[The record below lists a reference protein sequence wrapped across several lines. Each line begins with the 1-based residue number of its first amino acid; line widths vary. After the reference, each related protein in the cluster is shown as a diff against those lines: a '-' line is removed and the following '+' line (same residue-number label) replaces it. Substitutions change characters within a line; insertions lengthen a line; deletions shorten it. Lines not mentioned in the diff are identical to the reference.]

1 MLNTRLRAIPVL
13 TVSAAMI
20 GLLWCGA
27 DSAWAQRGRDA
38 QHRRR
43 AGPPPEPPG
52 AGLAADFGQANPFRP
67 LPEDRGPLREG
78 EEAELIEFTRQE
90 MPHAYRL
97 LERVR
102 ERSPQA
108 YRRHLDRLIP
118 RVRHLRR
125 IFAQDPELGRII
137 IRHSRNLWA
146 LQRGTRGSKRR
157 SQERPRSED
166 WRRRMRELVAEN
178 LRLEIQAIE
187 RWISILERRRDQD
200 VERELKR
207 VTHADAMELS
217 AEPPEIREAVAA
229 WQAASD
235 PEQRR
240 ELRARLKDMV
250 AEQVDAEIARLG
262 ERVAGLGS
270 DPAGEVD
277 RRLKDL
283 LERYDRRASR
293 HEGRGQRKHEEDEGG
308 KRRPPPRR
316 P

>member
-1 MLNTRLRAIPVL
+1 
-13 TVSAAMI
+13 MI
-20 GLLWCGA
+20 GALWCGA
-27 DSAWAQRGRDA
+27 DSAFAQRERDG
-38 QHRRR
+38 QERRR

-52 AGLAADFGQANPFRP
+52 AGLAADLGQANPFRP

-90 MPHAYRL
+90 MPQAYRL

-108 YRRHLDRLIP
+108 YRRHLERLVP

-125 IFAQDPELGRII
+125 IFEQDAELGRII

-146 LQRGTRGSKRR
+146 LQHGMHGPERDRQPPERGHL
-157 SQERPRSED
+157 PRH
-166 WRRRMRELVAEN
+166 RMRELIAEN
-178 LRLEIQAIE
+178 LRLEIQALE
-187 RWISILERRRDQD
+187 RWMSILEQRRDQE

-207 VTHADAMELS
+207 LTQAGAMELS
-217 AEPPEIREAVAA
+217 AEPPEIRETLAA

-240 ELRARLKDMV
+240 EQRARVRELV

-262 ERVAGLGS
+262 ERVAELQS

-277 RRLKDL
+277 RRLNDL
-283 LERYDRRASR
+283 LERLDRRAPR
-293 HEGRGQRKHEEDEGG
+293 HEGRGQAGREGRGSHEREGQDG
-308 KRRPPPRR
+308 AGRRRPPPPRG